1 MPGSFGIPCIY
12 IELNVLFCY
21 RVERLA
27 RDIVQDFS
35 EEPIVALCVLKGGYK
50 FFTDLLDRIKQLNSH
65 RNKSVPLAVDFIRL
79 KSYVVSILL
88 YTIYIY
94 PINRFNDATI
104 IFVNVLNQDLDF
116 QCHMPWSFLYS
127 MV

>member
-1 MPGSFGIPCIY
+1 M
-12 IELNVLFCY
+12 LFCY

-94 PINRFNDATI
+94 PINRFNDGECPKPGPR
-104 IFVNVLNQDLDF
+104 FPMYDF
-116 QCHMPWSFLYS
+116 QDDRSSGQIEVIVCPTP
-127 MV
+127 

>member
-1 MPGSFGIPCIY
+1 VPGSFGIPY
-12 IELNVLFCY
+12 VELNVLFCY

-88 YTIYIY
+88 YAIYIY